1 MITERKSKEVE
12 RKMKMNAA
20 VSRKKVGRKE

>member
-20 VSRKKVGRKE
+20 VSRKKDGRKE